1 MADGQYK
8 FSIGLDDKQLEMDIA
23 QAKKAFDS
31 LVKQAQQA
39 GAKIDKMP
47 NPFENIGQN
56 ASQVAQATQQF
67 NGLNM
72 ATQQLVRE
80 LPAAS
85 MGINTF
91 FLAIS
96 NNLPIF
102 ADQVKN
108 LRQQG
113 TSVAGVLKGIGT
125 ALFSW
130 QTALV
135 LGVTAVAMY
144 GKEIGKWVVSLFKG
158 KEALDAMAD
167 AEKTLRDVRRQG
179 IVDAQEE
186 ITKIRLTVQAAQNA
200 TASIEER
207 TNALR
212 ALKSEYPD
220 YFANLSDE
228 QIMYG
233 DVADSVQALI
243 DKTIALA
250 QARKA
255 FNQLVENEE
264 NMRLLEGTEGY
275 AKLQNEISR
284 HEGSGHKKYLK
295 QEVIYNPSGIRV
307 GSKDT
312 ESDETGYKKT
322 ESYKRVLDAQE
333 EFLDNLEEMG
343 EKGDKEAKALFEK
356 ISDEYDGNVQ
366 AYIESVKA
374 SNEKLNSEAEM
385 LVTSKDGENKSA
397 IEAAEREAERQK
409 KEAERIKKERERSAK
424 ESAELSQKLQN
435 EADQAEIEAMAEGT
449 DKVIA
454 QIKFNYAKRKQ
465 TIDKVAAE
473 LKAKQGGA
481 LTEEQQGWVNEAYKG
496 NKMQATDEW
505 EKYVDEQIE
514 LAGEA
519 VRARIEAQKAEESA
533 WNDYLIKFGTF
544 QEKVKATTEKYAN
557 AINNAKNEAE
567 RKTLE
572 AERDML
578 LAEFNV
584 EASEWAK
591 KLVDESTAR
600 INVMLRELRTQVEAK
615 EVAFSALDSSDSQTA
630 EQYRN
635 EINELN
641 AKIKTLQAE
650 LGKASR
656 SVDKSNWAEATQV
669 FQNIGSAATD
679 AADGIAEFDEGLANA
694 LRGIAQLASSAT
706 NIIGAIQGVI
716 TAFKEGMSGI
726 EKASAILAVIGAAI
740 QLVSGIAE
748 VFSGGEEAAKA
759 ATLAA
764 LEYARALEK
773 ISNIELRESFSNY
786 FGADDFGRFTAL
798 LGKAREQLQEIDA
811 IAKELDR
818 NWVGGTGVDYSASLE
833 SYSWNRQAQ
842 AALIK
847 KANEADIQL
856 VADMRSGWQK
866 FWGTG
871 YQNVDVKDLKD
882 FFDEDGILN
891 VDMLKAYYDNYAEY
905 LDAGQKELIESL
917 INTGEEYAANLAE
930 INSYMQDI
938 FGDLGA
944 SITDSLVDAF
954 RNGTD
959 AAIAMGDAVSG
970 VIEQIAT
977 DLAHS
982 AFIQPL
988 LDEAN
993 KAIEALNERKGREGL
1008 TDEEYMS
1015 ELIGITSN
1023 LMDKSLAQ
1031 GEDLKLYLENLQRI
1045 AEEKGID
1052 IFNSDSS
1059 RSSSRSGI
1067 AQASQD
1073 SIDELNGR
1081 MTAIQSHTYSIME
1094 YQRQLTR
1101 DTAAAL
1107 RHLSGIEINTH
1118 ELYGIRGEMAKM
1130 RKDISDIA
1138 TRGVTIR

>member
-91 FLAIS
+91 FMAIS

-186 ITKIRLTVQAAQNA
+186 ITKIRLTVQAAQDS

-284 HEGSGHKKYLK
+284 HEGSGHKKYISTQAKGVHTGTMFLPTGY
-295 QEVIYNPSGIRV
+295 EVIE
-307 GSKDT
+307 T
-312 ESDETGYKKT
+312 DERLWSRNEDLT
-322 ESYKRVLDAQE
+322 ESYERVLDAQE

-374 SNEKLNSEAEM
+374 SNEKLNSETEM

-409 KEAERIKKERERSAK
+409 KEAERLKKERERSAK

-514 LAGEA
+514 AAGEV

-615 EVAFSALDSSDSQTA
+615 EAAFSELDSSDSQTA

-641 AKIKTLQAE
+641 AKIKALQAE

-656 SVDKSNWAEATQV
+656 SVDKSNWAESAQV
-669 FQNIGSAATD
+669 FQGIASAANEIAGSLEGVDDGAAKTLRTMAQFASVAGNLVSAINAVVVATTAMQTALGVIGLIAAAISAVLLLVQTFSVDETVLQFKELNKEIERMHELAKIDSWGDTIFGKDAFGNFSNNLRQLVDATD
-679 AADGIAEFDEGLANA
+679 ALEKSRDAIIN
-694 LRGIAQLASSAT
+694 RGWGGNRLIDY
-706 NIIGAIQGVI
+706 
-716 TAFKEGMSGI
+716 GI
-726 EKASAILAVIGAAI
+726 ELAVSKRSWASVEDSLKNMKVKTKDRGKF
-740 QLVSGIAE
+740 AE
-748 VFSGGEEAAKA
+748 ALGFDDEFS
-759 ATLAA
+759 T
-764 LEYARALEK
+764 
-773 ISNIELRESFSNY
+773 
-786 FGADDFGRFTAL
+786 
-798 LGKAREQLQEIDA
+798 LGKMLPSLFGDDGVTLKGLQELKNSDVWGNLSRENRDLIDEM
-811 IAKELDR
+811 IANWELYEE
-818 NWVGGTGVDYSASLE
+818 TLE
-833 SYSWNRQAQ
+833 ATT
-842 AALIK
+842 A
-847 KANEADIQL
+847 
-856 VADMRSGWQK
+856 
-866 FWGTG
+866 
-871 YQNVDVKDLKD
+871 
-882 FFDEDGILN
+882 
-891 VDMLKAYYDNYAEY
+891 
-905 LDAGQKELIESL
+905 
-917 INTGEEYAANLAE
+917 
-930 INSYMQDI
+930 YMQDI

-1031 GEDLKLYLENLQRI
+1031 GEDFKLYLENLQRI

-1052 IFNSDSS
+1052 IFSSDSS
-1059 RSSSRSGI
+1059 RSASRSGI

-1094 YQRQLTR
+1094 YQRQLTH

-1138 TRGVTIR
+1138 TRGITIR

>member
-67 NGLNM
+67 NGLNV

-264 NMRLLEGTEGY
+264 NMRLLEGTDGY

-295 QEVIYNPSGIRV
+295 QEVIYSPSGIRV

-449 DKVIA
+449 DKVVA

-465 TIDKVAAE
+465 AIDKVAAE
-473 LKAKQGGA
+473 LKAKQGGT

-514 LAGEA
+514 AAGEA

-557 AINNAKNEAE
+557 AINNAKNEGE

-615 EVAFSALDSSDSQTA
+615 EAAFSELDSSDSQTA

-641 AKIKTLQAE
+641 AKIKTLQTE

-656 SVDKSNWAEATQV
+656 SVDKSNWAESAQV
-669 FQNIGSAATD
+669 FQGIASAASEIADSLEGVDDGAAKTLRTMAQFASVAGNLVSAINAVTVATTAMQTAMGVIGLIAAAISAVSLLVQTISNASVDETVLQFKELNKEIEHLHELAKIDSWGDTIFGKDAFGNFTNNLRILRDALDDLEKSRDAIINRGWED
-679 AADGIAEFDEGLANA
+679 AAFMFDQTELIVNKGSWADVEDSLKNMKVKTKDRGKFAEAWGFHDQYSTLGEMLPSLFGDEGVTLKGLQELKNSDVWGKLSQQNRDLIDGMIDDWELYEEA
-694 LRGIAQLASSAT
+694 LEAT
-706 NIIGAIQGVI
+706 N
-716 TAFKEGMSGI
+716 EYMS
-726 EKASAILAVIGAAI
+726 
-740 QLVSGIAE
+740 
-748 VFSGGEEAAKA
+748 
-759 ATLAA
+759 
-764 LEYARALEK
+764 
-773 ISNIELRESFSNY
+773 
-786 FGADDFGRFTAL
+786 
-798 LGKAREQLQEIDA
+798 
-811 IAKELDR
+811 
-818 NWVGGTGVDYSASLE
+818 
-833 SYSWNRQAQ
+833 
-842 AALIK
+842 
-847 KANEADIQL
+847 
-856 VADMRSGWQK
+856 
-866 FWGTG
+866 
-871 YQNVDVKDLKD
+871 
-882 FFDEDGILN
+882 
-891 VDMLKAYYDNYAEY
+891 
-905 LDAGQKELIESL
+905 
-917 INTGEEYAANLAE
+917 
-930 INSYMQDI
+930 DI

-944 SITDSLVDAF
+944 SITDSLVNAF

-977 DLAHS
+977 DMAHS

-1023 LMDKSLAQ
+1023 LMDESLAQ
-1031 GEDLKLYLENLQRI
+1031 GEDFKLYLETIKRI

-1052 IFNSDSS
+1052 NIFGSDSS

-1094 YQRQLTR
+1094 YQRQLVR
-1101 DTAAAL
+1101 DTAVAL

-1130 RKDISDIA
+1130 RKDISDMA
-1138 TRGVTIR
+1138 TRGIIIR